1 MAQWHLAPPG
11 QLALTDF
18 MLSDRHDSDGL
29 ARHLLRWMLKV
40 SRIPEANIVDLAQFI
55 RRLRQDKVAARISKR
70 PGWPGLLKYR
80 LTGRFLEWAH
90 RRSILRYCLIIATK
104 AG

>member
-1 MAQWHLAPPG
+1 MPG
-11 QLALTDF
+11 
-18 MLSDRHDSDGL
+18 
-29 ARHLLRWMLKV
+29 
-40 SRIPEANIVDLAQFI
+40 LAQFI
-55 RRLRQDKVAARISKR
+55 RRLRQDKVAAGISKR